1 MYTDELFHY
10 GTPQRFDFDTQ
21 GSGRYRQGSGENP
34 YQHGGGFRA
43 NVAALRKQ
51 GLTDKEIAQGYGMSI
66 REFRQQI
73 SIEKAQET
81 EARRA
86 KAVRLRDKGY
96 SNVAA
101 AKIMGIP
108 ESTYRNLLKPVEND
122 RAEQLRVTSDIL
134 RDSVDKKGFID
145 IGAGVELEMNVK
157 RTKFDAAVKQLVN
170 EGYTVHKVQ
179 VDQLGSIGNKTT
191 IKVLAPP
198 GTQWKDVAQNMD
210 KIQTVTDYISDD
222 GKTRLGIKPPKSIS
236 SDRVQIRYAE
246 DGGVDKDG
254 VIELRR
260 GVDDLSLG
268 ASRYAQVRIA
278 VDGTHYIKGMAIYS
292 DDMPNGVDIIF
303 NTNKSKSVPMIG
315 DGDSVLK
322 KMKRTTDGTI
332 DPDNPFGATI
342 SRQHGCLN
350 IVNEEGKWG
359 DWKKS
364 LSSQMLSKQDKSLI
378 RNQLS
383 LAYEKRANEYKDI
396 SNLTN
401 PAVKKKLLESFAD
414 SCDSDAVHLNA
425 AALPRQ
431 SSQVILPLT
440 TIKDNEIFAPN
451 YKNGEE
457 VVLIRYPHGG
467 IFEIPRLKVNNNNK
481 EGLKV
486 LTNTA
491 RDAVG
496 INSHVAERL
505 SGADFDGDTVL
516 VIPVNDKVKIKT
528 APPLTGLKDFNPR
541 EQYKGYEGMKV
552 ISSSQ
557 KQKEMGVVSNLITD
571 MTLKGATSDEIAR
584 AVRHS
589 MVVIDAEKHKLDW
602 KRSYEENNISELKR
616 RYQDN
621 GNGKYGASTLISRA
635 KSEERVPQRS
645 AYFHINKKGTKY
657 WDPSKPEGTKL
668 YSETGRTYKKVK
680 RDPETKEILKDKN
693 GKAIITIEPRM
704 TKSTKM
710 EEAFNRGLDAY
721 SLSSGT
727 AKEALYAD
735 YANKLKALSNQARKD
750 SISIKTTPYSKNARD
765 VYSKEVSSLN
775 AKLNIA
781 KKNAPRERQ
790 AQILANSVVKEK
802 RRENPNMDKDDLKK
816 CRVQALDTA
825 RNRMGSSSRK
835 TRNIDIS
842 PREWEAIQAGAVNKT
857 MLDDILK
864 NTDLDS
870 IKQLATPR
878 NTPTMTQSKINRAK
892 SMAASGYTNAQIAD
906 ILGVST
912 STVSKAINE

>member
-10 GTPQRFDFDTQ
+10 GTPQRFDNDPQ
-21 GSGRYRQGSGENP
+21 GSGRFRQGSGEHP
-34 YQHGGGFRA
+34 YQHGGGLRA
-43 NVAALRKQ
+43 NVSELKKQ
-51 GLTDKEIAQGYGMSI
+51 GLTEKEIAEGYGMTI
-66 REFRQQI
+66 RELRQEI
-73 SIEKAQET
+73 SVERAAEV

-86 KAVRLRDKGY
+86 QAIRLKDKGY

-101 AKIMGIP
+101 AKKMGIP
-108 ESTYRNLLKPVEND
+108 ESTYRSLLKPVEND
-122 RAEQLRVTSDIL
+122 RAQQLKVTSDIL
-134 RDSVDKKGFID
+134 RDSVDKKGYID

-170 EGYTVHKVQ
+170 EGYTIHKVQ

-198 GTQWKDVAQNMD
+198 GTQWKDVANNMD
-210 KIQTVTDYISDD
+210 KIRTVTEYISDD
-222 GKTRLGIKPPKSIS
+222 GKTRLGLEAPKSIS

-260 GVDDLSLG
+260 GVEDISLG
-268 ASRYAQVRIA
+268 DSRYAQVRIA
-278 VDGTHYIKGMAIYS
+278 VDGTHYLKGMAVYS
-292 DDMPNGVDIIF
+292 DDMPKGVDVIF
-303 NTNKSKSVPMIG
+303 NTNKSKDVAKLDVMKPMKTLK
-315 DGDSVLK
+315 DGS
-322 KMKRTTDGTI
+322 I

-342 SRQHGCLN
+342 KPQGQRHYIDKDGKDQLGCVN
-350 IVNEEGKWG
+350 IVYEEGDWG
-359 DWKKS
+359 GWKKS
-364 LSSQMLSKQDKSLI
+364 LASQMLSKQDKGLI
-378 RNQLS
+378 RKQLA
-383 LAYEKRANEYKDI
+383 LAYEKRANEFNDI

-401 PAVKKKLLESFAD
+401 PSVKRKLLESFAD
-414 SCDSDAVHLNA
+414 SCDSDAVHLKA

-431 SSQVILPLT
+431 ASQVILPLT

-451 YKNGEE
+451 YRNGEE

-481 EGLKV
+481 EGQRI
-486 LTNTA
+486 LTNNA

-516 VIPVNDKVKIKT
+516 VIPVNDKVKINT
-528 APPLTGLKDFNPR
+528 APPLTGLKNFDPK

-552 ISSSQ
+552 ISSAQ
-557 KQKEMGVVSNLITD
+557 KQREMGVVSNLITD

-602 KRSYEENNISELKR
+602 KRSYEENRIGELKKL
-616 RYQDN
+616 YQDN
-621 GNGKYGASTLISRA
+621 GDGKYGASTLISRA

-645 AYFHINKKGTKY
+645 AYFHVDPETGKKIY
-657 WDPSKPEGTKL
+657 Q
-668 YSETGRTYKKVK
+668 ETGRTYKKVK
-680 RDPETKEILKDKN
+680 RDKDGNIKRDKDGN
-693 GKAIITIEPRM
+693 AIISVEPKM

-710 EEAFNRGLDAY
+710 AETDDAY

-727 AKEALYAD
+727 VKEALYAD
-735 YANKLKALSNQARKD
+735 YANKLKALSNRARKEA
-750 SISIKTTPYSKNARD
+750 ISTKTTPYSKTARD
-765 VYSKEVSSLN
+765 VYSKEVASLYS
-775 AKLNIA
+775 KLNVA

-790 AQILANSVVKEK
+790 AQLLANSVVKEK
-802 RRENPNMDKDDLKK
+802 RRENPDMDKDDIKK
-816 CRVQALDTA
+816 CRVQALNTA
-825 RNRMGSSSRK
+825 RDRMGSSSRK
-835 TRNIDIS
+835 ERDIQIT

-864 NTDLDS
+864 NTDLDV

-878 NTPTMTQSKINRAK
+878 DIPTMTQAKINRAK
-892 SMAASGYTNAQIAD
+892 SMASAGYTNSQIAD

-912 STVSKAINE
+912 STVSKAINS

>member
-10 GTPQRFDFDTQ
+10 GTPQNFDNDPH
-21 GSGRYRQGSGENP
+21 GSGRYRQGTGDNP
-34 YQHGGGFRA
+34 YQHGGSFRA
-43 NVAALRKQ
+43 TVAELRKQ
-51 GLTDKEIAQGYGMSI
+51 GLSDKEIATGFGMTT
-66 REFRQQI
+66 REFRDQI
-73 SIEKAQET
+73 TIEKARET

-86 KAVRLRDKGY
+86 QAIRLRDKGY

-101 AKIMGIP
+101 AKKMGIP

-134 RDSVDKKGFID
+134 RDSVDNKGFID
-145 IGAGVELEMNVK
+145 IGAGVEYDMNVK

-170 EGYTVHKVQ
+170 EGYVVHKVQ
-179 VDQLGSIGNKTT
+179 VDQLGTIGNKTT

-210 KIQTVTDYISDD
+210 KIRTVTDYISDD
-222 GKTRLGIKPPKSIS
+222 GKTRLGLEPPKSIS
-236 SDRVQIRYAE
+236 SDRIKIRYAE
-246 DGGVDKDG
+246 DGGTEKDG

-260 GVDDLSLG
+260 GVDDISLG
-268 ASRYAQVRIA
+268 NSRYAQVRIA
-278 VDGTHYIKGMAIYS
+278 VDGTHYLKGMAVYS
-292 DDMPNGVDIIF
+292 DDMPNGVDVIF
-303 NTNKSKSVPMIG
+303 NTNKDKSVSKLDTM
-315 DGDSVLK
+315 K
-322 KMKRTTDGTI
+322 KMKTLKDGTI

-350 IVNEEGKWG
+350 IVNEEGEWG
-359 DWKKS
+359 GWKKS
-364 LSSQMLSKQDKSLI
+364 LASQMLSKQDKALI
-378 RNQLS
+378 RRQLD
-383 LAYEKRANEYKDI
+383 LAYEKRANEFADI

-401 PAVKKKLLESFAD
+401 PSVKRKLLESFAD
-414 SCDSDAVHLNA
+414 SCDSDAVHLKA

-431 SSQVILPLT
+431 ASQVILPLT
-440 TIKDNEIFAPN
+440 TLKDNEIFAPN
-451 YKNGEE
+451 YRPGEE

-467 IFEIPRLKVNNNNK
+467 IFEIPRLKVNNNNP
-481 EGLKV
+481 EGKRV
-486 LTNTA
+486 ITTSA
-491 RDAVG
+491 QDAVG
-496 INSHVAERL
+496 INSRVAERL

-516 VIPVNDKVKIKT
+516 VIPVNDKIKIKT
-528 APPLTGLKDFNPR
+528 APPLDGLKNFNPR
-541 EQYKGYEGMKV
+541 EQYKGYKGMKV
-552 ISSSQ
+552 ISSQQ

-602 KRSYEENNISELKR
+602 KRSYEENNIAELKR
-616 RYQDN
+616 LYQNN
-621 GNGKYGASTLISRA
+621 GDGRYGASTLISRA

-645 AYFHINKKGTKY
+645 AYFHVN
-657 WDPSKPEGTKL
+657 PETGEKIFT
-668 YSETGRTYKKVK
+668 ETGRTYKKVK
-680 RDPETKEILKDKN
+680 RNPDGSIKRDKDGN
-693 GKAIITIEPRM
+693 AIISVEPRM

-710 EEAFNRGLDAY
+710 AETKDAY

-727 AKEALYAD
+727 AKEAIYAD
-735 YANKLKALSNQARKD
+735 YANKLKALSNKARKE
-750 SISIKTTPYSKNARD
+750 SISTKTTPYSKTAHE

-790 AQILANSVVKEK
+790 AQLLANAIVKEK
-802 RRENPNMDKDDLKK
+802 RRENPNMDKDDIKK
-816 CRVQALDTA
+816 CRVQALNTA

-835 TRNIDIS
+835 TRNIDIT
-842 PREWEAIQAGAVNKT
+842 PREWEAIQSGAVNKT
-857 MLDDILK
+857 TLEDILK
-864 NTDLDS
+864 NTDLDV

-878 NTPTMTQSKINRAK
+878 NTPALTQAKINRAK
-892 SMAASGYTNAQIAD
+892 SMAASGYTNSQIAD

-912 STVSKAINE
+912 STVSKAINS